1 MATQDNQYLNVDFG
15 FRRGSKEN
23 LVNTAIKNGTL
34 NFTKD
39 TKELFVD
46 IDDKRIQISSII
58 FNGGTEDQIRA
69 IENPSNKL
77 YLASDT
83 FKLLYFDPNSLEWR
97 VVTGDG
103 IDLDRYYT
111 KTQVNSLLDDITA
124 KLEEIRQAITALQA
138 THEEDVTEINEDID
152 ELTDDITYIENNY
165 LQANL
170 GDETAIVDGGD
181 VTDGETSEDIS
192 SEESTSDETVVE
204 DGGDVS

>member
-97 VVTGDG
+97 TVTGDG

-111 KTQVNSLLDDITA
+111 KLQVDTLLKDITS
-124 KLEEIRQAITALQA
+124 KLEEIKQAIAALQI

-152 ELTDDITYIENNY
+152 ELADDINYIENNY

-170 GDETAIVDGGD
+170 TDETAIVDGGD
-181 VTDGETSEDIS
+181 VTENESSSGESVEDAGDIS
-192 SEESTSDETVVE
+192 
-204 DGGDVS
+204 

>member
-97 VVTGDG
+97 TVTGDG

-111 KTQVNSLLDDITA
+111 KLQVDTLLKDITS
-124 KLEEIRQAITALQA
+124 KLEEIKQAIAALQI

-152 ELTDDITYIENNY
+152 ELADDINYIENNY

-170 GDETAIVDGGD
+170 TDETAIVDGGD
-181 VTDGETSEDIS
+181 VSEDES
-192 SEESTSDETVVE
+192 SSGESVE
-204 DGGDVS
+204 DAGDIS

>member
-97 VVTGDG
+97 TVTGDG

-111 KTQVNSLLDDITA
+111 KLQVDTLLKDITS
-124 KLEEIRQAITALQA
+124 KLEEIKQAIAALQI
-138 THEEDVTEINEDID
+138 THEEDVIDINEDID
-152 ELTDDITYIENNY
+152 ELADDINYIENNY

-170 GDETAIVDGGD
+170 TDETAIVDGGD
-181 VTDGETSEDIS
+181 VTENESSSSESVEDAGDIS
-192 SEESTSDETVVE
+192 
-204 DGGDVS
+204 

>member
-97 VVTGDG
+97 TVTGDG

-111 KTQVNSLLDDITA
+111 KLQVDTLLKDITS
-124 KLEEIRQAITALQA
+124 KLEEIKQAIAALQI

-152 ELTDDITYIENNY
+152 ELTDDINYIENNY

-170 GDETAIVDGGD
+170 TDETAIVDGGD
-181 VTDGETSEDIS
+181 VTEDESSSGESVEDAGDIS
-192 SEESTSDETVVE
+192 
-204 DGGDVS
+204 

>member
-97 VVTGDG
+97 TVTGDG

-111 KTQVNSLLDDITA
+111 KLQVDTLLKDITS
-124 KLEEIRQAITALQA
+124 KLEEIKQAIAALQI
-138 THEEDVTEINEDID
+138 THEEDVIEINEDID
-152 ELTDDITYIENNY
+152 ELADDINYIENNY

-170 GDETAIVDGGD
+170 TDETAIVDGGD
-181 VTDGETSEDIS
+181 VTEDESSSGEYVEDAGDIS
-192 SEESTSDETVVE
+192 
-204 DGGDVS
+204 